1 MDMLAILVWLVGG
14 VLAYLLGSIPFGY
27 LMAKAHGKDIRT
39 LGSGNIG
46 ATNVFRSIGKTQGI
60 ITFLLDFLKGA
71 AGVWLIPGLALSL
84 FGTGVTANVTRYL
97 PLFCGVMTVFGH
109 NWTCFLG
116 FKGGKGIATSAGMLL
131 ALAPVAVGIAFSVW
145 VVLFLLTRYVSVAS
159 IGAAAVLAVEVWI
172 LPSCV
177 RQGIVLQVVLTALA
191 VLAIAKHHANIGRL
205 VAGTESRFTFKKRK

>member
-1 MDMLAILVWLVGG
+1 MDALAILVWFVGG

-60 ITFLLDFLKGA
+60 ITFLLDFFKGA
-71 AGVWLIPGLALSL
+71 AGVWLVPVVALSL
-84 FGTGVTANVTRYL
+84 FGTGVTASVARYL
-97 PLFCGVMTVFGH
+97 PLFCGAMTVIGH

-116 FKGGKGIATSAGMLL
+116 FKGGKGVATSAGMLL
-131 ALAPVAVGIAFSVW
+131 ALAPAAIGIAFAVW
-145 VVLFLLTRYVSVAS
+145 VVLFLSTRYVSVAS

-191 VLAIAKHHANIGRL
+191 ILAIVKHHANIGRL
-205 VAGTESRFTFKKRK
+205 IAGTESRFTFKKRK